1 MKKVRRLHLY
11 LSCFFAPLLLFYIG
25 TGWYQ
30 TLNPNR
36 NKGLAETG
44 DWISRLRSVHVD
56 QVYPSDSVKEYSPA
70 FFRFLVVVMSICLIT
85 TVALGIY
92 LAFRST
98 RHSWPVWLS
107 LTAGIVVPFLLLWL
121 GQSR

>member
-1 MKKVRRLHLY
+1 M
-11 LSCFFAPLLLFYIG
+11 LLFYLG

-36 NKGLAETG
+36 NKGLAEKG

-56 QVYPSDSVKEYSPA
+56 QVYPSDSVTEYSPTA
-70 FFRFLVVVMSICLIT
+70 FRILVVAMSICLIT
-85 TVALGIY
+85 TIGLGIY

-98 RHSWPVWLS
+98 RQSWSVWLS
-107 LTAGIVVPFLLLWL
+107 LAAGILVPVLLLWL

>member
-1 MKKVRRLHLY
+1 MLVFY
-11 LSCFFAPLLLFYIG
+11 LG

-30 TLNPNR
+30 TLHPNR
-36 NKGLAETG
+36 NKGLAEKG

-56 QVYPSDSVKEYSPA
+56 QVYPSDSVKEYSTT
-70 FFRFLVVVMSICLIT
+70 FFRFFVVLMSICLMT
-85 TVALGIY
+85 TIALGIY

-98 RHSWPVWLS
+98 RQTWPVWLS
-107 LTAGIVVPFLLLWL
+107 LSAGIFLPILLLWL